1 MFAVAILSI
10 GLAMDAV
17 AVALVR
23 GATGERR
30 VAHGFEL
37 ALAFGVAQGVMPLIG
52 WSLGTAFAG
61 TIEAFDHWVAFALL
75 AFLGARMLKEAV
87 SDDDGPAPGGTSFR
101 LAALV
106 TAAIATSID
115 AAAAGLALPL
125 LEVRV
130 LTACAVIG
138 AVTAVLSGIGYWLG
152 SRASP
157 RLGKWAELLGGVVLI
172 GLGVRILVEHLA
184 V

>member
-1 MFAVAILSI
+1 
-10 GLAMDAV
+10 MDAV

-30 VAHGFEL
+30 IAHAVEL
-37 ALAFGVAQGVMPLIG
+37 ALAFGIAQGVMPLIG
-52 WSLGTAFAG
+52 WGLGTAFAG
-61 TIEAFDHWVAFALL
+61 TIEAFDHWIAFVLL
-75 AFLGARMLKEAV
+75 AFLGLRMLREAL
-87 SDDDGPAPGGTSFR
+87 SEDDEPAPGGTSYR
-101 LAALV
+101 LAALA
-106 TAAIATSID
+106 TAAVATSID

-130 LTACAVIG
+130 LTACATIG

-152 SRASP
+152 GHASP
-157 RLGKWAELLGGVVLI
+157 RLGKWAEVLGGVVLI
-172 GLGVRILVEHLA
+172 GLGAKILVEHLA